1 MLEEIGNIIGAFGA
15 KSAAKK
21 AYELKKKQITT
32 EYGWARDDLL
42 FQTQSLIGQIGA
54 GVGASGIRH
63 SSGSVGEVVGSE
75 FEKHQLRN
83 NRLLEGEKLEI
94 AGAREERRQALKGA
108 DLQIGLNTVALGME
122 TFGTEADPGDA
133 GKPYDPSNS
142 FTHQAGINTGGMY
155 KSPSGASGY
164 YSSNYAASPFQ

>member
-21 AYELKKKQITT
+21 KYELQKKQITT

-94 AGAREERRQALKGA
+94 AGAREERRQALKSG

-122 TFGTEADPGDA
+122 YFGMEEDPGDA
-133 GKPYDPSNS
+133 GKTKGPGDANPLTTTANHGLAYDGGSTHSNS
-142 FTHQAGINTGGMY
+142 PYRTIPPQY
-155 KSPSGASGY
+155 EW
-164 YSSNYAASPFQ
+164 

>member
-42 FQTQSLIGQIGA
+42 FTTQSLIGQIG
-54 GVGASGIRH
+54 GSVGASGITH
-63 SSGSVGEVVGSE
+63 SSASVGEVVGSE

-122 TFGTEADPGDA
+122 TFGKPADPGDA
-133 GKPYDPSNS
+133 GKTKGPGDANPLATTANHGLAYDGGSTHSNS
-142 FTHQAGINTGGMY
+142 PYRTI
-155 KSPSGASGY
+155 PSQY
-164 YSSNYAASPFQ
+164 PW

>member
-1 MLEEIGNIIGAFGA
+1 MEPISMAISAIGSILGGIGS

-21 AYELKKKQITT
+21 KYELQKKQITT

-42 FQTQSLIGQIGA
+42 FQTQSLIGQIGGA
-54 GVGASGIRH
+54 VGASGIRH

-94 AGAREERRQALKGA
+94 AGAREERRQALKGG
-108 DLQIGLNTVALGME
+108 DLQIALGA
-122 TFGTEADPGDA
+122 GGAYAAAD
-133 GKPYDPSNS
+133 
-142 FTHQAGINTGGMY
+142 QAGLFDSKPPATTATGGTG
-155 KSPSGASGY
+155 PGGTGPGGY
-164 YSSNYAASPFQ
+164 YSPQVAVSPF

>member
-1 MLEEIGNIIGAFGA
+1 MEPISTAITAIGSILGGIGS

-21 AYELKKKQITT
+21 KYELQKKQITT

-42 FQTQSLIGQIGA
+42 FQTQSLIGQIGGA
-54 GVGASGIRH
+54 VGASGIRH

-94 AGAREERRQALKGA
+94 AGAREERRQALKSG
-108 DLQIGLNTVALGME
+108 DLQIAMGVGGAIAAADQGGL
-122 TFGTEADPGDA
+122 FDS
-133 GKPYDPSNS
+133 KPP
-142 FTHQAGINTGGMY
+142 TTTATGGTG
-155 KSPSGASGY
+155 PGGTGY
-164 YSSNYAASPFQ
+164 YSPRVAVSPLQ